1 VPKRASAKAPATKPF
16 AKIQAQ
22 ARHPAAAAALASWWF
37 EAAIVLFGAVAYS
50 NSLHVPFLF
59 DDRFHIVENIRIR
72 QLWPPWPYLLHSSR
86 PVVYLSVALNYA
98 IGGLDPLG
106 YHLFNAAVHAAA
118 ALVLYGIL
126 RRTFLS
132 SMLRERF
139 GPPANWLAGFIA
151 LIWLV
156 HPIQTESVT
165 YTIQRGESLMGLF
178 YLLTL
183 YSVIRASEVSRG
195 GRWWGACAA
204 ASCCLGIGCKGVMLT
219 APVVVLLYDRVFLS
233 PSWREPM
240 RRRWGL
246 YGALA
251 ASLLLYPILLA
262 QAPVEWKESAGFEY
276 SGASPLQYA
285 MTQPGVILHYLRL
298 VFWPDKLCLDYGW
311 PAAHSIGEVLLPGLI
326 VGVLVAATVWAW
338 RRKPAVGFAGAWFF
352 IILIPTSSFIPIA
365 DLAVEHRMYLPLAAV
380 VALVVAGLYAPTRRL
395 AGPAMAG
402 AACVAIVVLL
412 TVVTIRRNVDYASDL
427 AIWQDTVDKSPGNPR
442 AQYDLGHALEAENRT
457 QEAILHYEEA
467 VEEKPDYVDALN
479 NLGHILAVSGK
490 APEAA
495 GYLQKALQ
503 LKPGLAEG
511 HLNLGYALAQQG
523 KINDA
528 IAEWQ
533 EALRIKPDFA
543 EVHNNLAIALAL
555 SGRTGEAIDHWQQAI
570 KLAPNVADTHNNLA
584 YALSQ
589 AGRMREAIAN
599 YEEALR
605 LKPDYAQAL
614 DSYAKLLATL
624 GPADGGNPNRAIDL
638 AARACAL
645 TGNRDAGQL
654 ETLAISYA
662 AANRFPEAIKTLESA
677 LEMAQ
682 AGGHPEVVREI
693 EMRLDLYRRGRAR

>member
-1 VPKRASAKAPATKPF
+1 MPRRATAKAPAASAARPF
-16 AKIQAQ
+16 AKIQSQ
-22 ARHPAAAAALASWWF
+22 ARPPAALASKWF
-37 EAAIVLFGAVAYS
+37 EAAIILFGAVAYF
-50 NSLHVPFLF
+50 NTLHVPFLF
-59 DDRFHIVENIRIR
+59 DDRFHIVENTLIR

-106 YHLFNAAVHAAA
+106 YHLFNAAVHVAA

-132 SMLRERF
+132 GRLRERF

-165 YTIQRGESLMGLF
+165 YIIQRGESLMGLF
-178 YLLTL
+178 YLATL
-183 YSVIRASEVSRG
+183 YCVIRASETPRAG
-195 GRWWGACAA
+195 QIKAWWYAGAVAC
-204 ASCCLGIGCKGVMLT
+204 CCLGIGCKGVMLT
-219 APVVVLLYDRVFLS
+219 APLVVLLYDRVFLS
-233 PSWREPM
+233 PSWRELA

-251 ASLLLYPILLA
+251 ATWLLYPLLLS
-262 QAPVEWKESAGFEY
+262 QAPVEWKESAGFGY
-276 SGASPLQYA
+276 SGAAPLQYA
-285 MTQPGVILHYLRL
+285 VTQPAVILHYLRL

-311 PAAHSIGEVLLPGLI
+311 PAARSIGQFLAPGLI
-326 VGVLVAATVWAW
+326 IGALLAATVWAW

-380 VALVVAGLYAPTRRL
+380 VALVVAGLFAPARRL
-395 AGPAMAG
+395 AGPAMAC
-402 AACVAIVVLL
+402 AACGLIVVLL
-412 TVVTIRRNVDYASDL
+412 TAVTIRRNLDYASDL

-442 AQYDLGHALEAENRT
+442 AQYDLGHALEAENRP
-457 QEAILHYEEA
+457 QEAILHYEKA

-479 NLGHILAVSGK
+479 NLGHTLAVSGR

-495 GYLQKALQ
+495 GYLQRALQ

-570 KLAPNVADTHNNLA
+570 KLAPDVADTHNNLA

-589 AGRMREAIAN
+589 AGRTREAIVH

-614 DSYAKLLATL
+614 DSYAKLLGTL
-624 GPADGGNPNRAIDL
+624 SPADG
-638 AARACAL
+638 
-645 TGNRDAGQL
+645 RDAGHL
-654 ETLAISYA
+654 ETLAMSYA
-662 AANRFPEAIKTLESA
+662 AANRFPEAIKTLQDA
-677 LEMAQ
+677 LEA
-682 AGGHPEVVREI
+682 ARAAGHPEVAREI
-693 EMRLDLYRRGRAR
+693 ETRMDLYRRGRAR